1 MNFQHSIND
10 FHQQPIEVLIAMKQE
25 HMNKARTIFQKG
37 AEQMI
42 AAGVDPADVSAAL
55 VGVGASIS
63 VNVDGVEAT
72 GAWLTEIA
80 ESLKSNDSTVSIN

>member
-1 MNFQHSIND
+1 
-10 FHQQPIEVLIAMKQE
+10 MKQE
-25 HMNKARTIFQKG
+25 HINKARTIFQKG

-42 AAGVDPADVSAAL
+42 AAGVDPADVSTAL

-72 GAWLTEIA
+72 GAWLAEIA